1 VSREPEP
8 GKRTRTQWR
17 PVDRVALVL
26 AFSLGLLVNLILI
39 TTIVQILDHTTPELQ
54 LSENSTQIIIA
65 AMGAIAGLL
74 GAYIGLN
81 RGIGKDDNDGKP
93 EA

>member
-1 VSREPEP
+1 MTVQEPP
-8 GKRTRTQWR
+8 PKRTDWR

-26 AFSLGLLVNLILI
+26 ALSLGVLVNLILV
-39 TTIVQILDHTTPELQ
+39 TTIVQILDHMTPELM

-65 AMGAIAGLL
+65 ALGAIAGLV

-81 RGIGKDDNDGKP
+81 RGDRKP
-93 EA
+93 PEE